1 MTRATAPGKLIL
13 FGEHAVVYGQ
23 PALAVPVPD
32 LQVCVDITP
41 LDNTRDRIR
50 ILAPDIDQQVW
61 LDELPEDNPL
71 ARIIT
76 RTYEALAI
84 KPASIQLRITSSIP
98 VAAGMG
104 SSAAVS
110 IAIVRALAAFAGK
123 SLPPEQQSKLA
134 FDVERIHHGS
144 PSGID
149 NTVIAYNQPVW
160 FIRGQQPEP
169 FHIPVALPL
178 VIADTGIHTP
188 TSEAVAHVRRQFE
201 QHETAT
207 RVILD
212 QIGNITRQARV
223 SLNRG
228 DLHSLGS
235 LMNENQ
241 SLLRSLGVS
250 CPALDKL
257 ILTSLEHGALGAKL
271 SGAGLGGNMI
281 ALIHNGPDP
290 FRDALKK
297 AGASQVVFTRIQ
309 T

>member
-1 MTRATAPGKLIL
+1 MIRATAPGKLIL

-32 LQVCVDITP
+32 LQVTAEITP
-41 LDNTRDRIR
+41 LDNAEGRIY
-50 ILAPDIDQQVW
+50 ILAPDINQQAW
-61 LDELPEDNPL
+61 LDELPENNPL
-71 ARIIT
+71 VRIIT
-76 RTYEALAI
+76 STLEVLAG

-110 IAIVRALAAFAGK
+110 IAIIRALAAFMGK
-123 SLPPEQQSKLA
+123 SLAPEQQSLLA
-134 FDVERIHHGS
+134 LDVERIHHGS

-160 FIRGQQPEP
+160 FVRGQQPEP
-169 FHIPVALPL
+169 FHIADALPL
-178 VIADTGIHTP
+178 VIADSGIHTP
-188 TSEAVAHVRRQFE
+188 TSEAVAHVRKQYE
-201 QHETAT
+201 QDETAT
-207 RVILD
+207 RVILE
-212 QIGNITRQARV
+212 QIGHITQQARV
-223 SLNRG
+223 GLERG
-228 DLHSLGS
+228 DLPSLGS

-250 CPALDKL
+250 CPALDEL
-257 ILTSLEHGALGAKL
+257 IHTSLELGALGAKL

-281 ALIHNGPDP
+281 ALVHTEPAP
-290 FRDALKK
+290 YLHALKQ
-297 AGASQVVFTRIQ
+297 AGAAQVVYTRIQ